1 MAFLGNTP
9 LLSTMRTLAEGVATT
24 NQTVINVPGGLI
36 SGMTDVIVGG
46 ADLGTAD
53 YDDSDGLTIK
63 LKSAMAQGTMYKVVA
78 WTPNQNVFG
87 GTMNANLKVDTK
99 TTDGSVTVTSAAAT
113 SRMVTFQTAGSNRWI
128 IGANNTAETGS
139 NVGSD
144 WFINR
149 YSDAGAFID
158 APFNIKRSTGL
169 TTVTGITATGFAAD
183 GYAQFRAIS
192 GNYGAMIRND
202 GTSVYLLS
210 TASGSQTGTW
220 NSYRPFSWNLSNGS
234 VQIASDGSVITMG
247 NRPTWQVNG
256 TGSFYTPWD
265 TGNFSPSNYLVRNGT
280 SDVSAGGTYFT
291 SSIQPN
297 IANISSSGND
307 DKCLTISNGS
317 NNSASAVI
325 QFHRVGLYAAY
336 FGLDTDN
343 NWKVGGRSAGA
354 AAYKIV
360 HEGVGSANLSGY
372 LSISGSQTLSYS
384 GYGYLNTSG
393 AGTQA
398 GNSGNVGVSLNCAG
412 RITCPEFDATSD
424 VRLKTEIEKL
434 DPQLAIDFVKNVDS
448 FGYKWR
454 DHADGPIRFG
464 FMAQDVAKKGFENL
478 IKLSEME
485 GLEETIDDDG
495 WVSPKNIR
503 LAIEYD
509 QVIPI
514 HSSVLKQ
521 LLERVEYLESQLISK

>member
-9 LLSTMRTLAEGVATT
+9 LLSTMRTLAEGIATT

-87 GTMNANLKVDTK
+87 GTMNANLKIDTK

-128 IGANNTAETGS
+128 IGANNTAESGS
-139 NVGSD
+139 NAGSD

-149 YSDAGAFID
+149 YSDAGAYID
-158 APFNIKRSTGL
+158 APLSIKRSTGL
-169 TTVTGITATGFAAD
+169 ITVTGLSVNGIAAD
-183 GYAQFRAIS
+183 GYGQIRAIS

-210 TASGSQTGTW
+210 TASGNPTGTF
-220 NSYRPFSWNLSNGS
+220 NSFRPFYWNLSTGA
-234 VQIASDGSVITMG
+234 VTIAGDGSAVAMG

-256 TGSFYTPWD
+256 TGSFFTPWD
-265 TGNFSPSNYLVRNGT
+265 SGNFAPSNYLARNANT
-280 SDVSAGGTYFT
+280 DISGGNTYFQST
-291 SSIQPN
+291 AQPN

-307 DKCLTISNGS
+307 DKCLTISNGA
-317 NNSASAVI
+317 NNAASAVM
-325 QFHRVGLYAAY
+325 QFHRIGLYAAY

-343 NWKVGGRSAGA
+343 NWRVGGRSMGA
-354 AAYKIV
+354 NSWKIV
-360 HEGVGSANLSGY
+360 HEGVGNATLTGY
-372 LSISGSQTLSYS
+372 LNIAGSNTTSYS

-393 AGTQA
+393 AGTTP
-398 GNSGNVGVSLNCAG
+398 GSSGSVGVSLSCSG

-434 DPQLAIDFVKNVDS
+434 DPQLAIDFIKNVDS
-448 FGYKWR
+448 FGYKWS
-454 DHADGPIRFG
+454 DHTDGPVRFG
-464 FMAQDVAKKGFENL
+464 FMAQNVAKKGFTNL

-485 GLEETIDDDG
+485 GLEEMVDDDG
-495 WVSPKNIR
+495 WVSPKNVR